1 MHIELWEDYTENE
14 FERKF
19 HEEKYIKLS
28 NDINFINSQIHH
40 PDIKHIEY
48 IDKTIGIKGK
58 VLDLAGG
65 SGFITGAISKLKN
78 VDEVTM
84 VEISSSSLKHLVPK
98 VIEKMNGNKNK
109 IKLIQGSFYNI
120 KLENYFDFVFIFG
133 ALHHASNLRLCTNN
147 INKCLKTNGYM
158 ISREPTA
165 HIYTPNQMYINDLK
179 RITCKET
186 GIIRIDHFY
195 RLTEYLTAFTQSNLE
210 LINSLEV
217 KINNRQ
223 KKSIFNLDLKLCETL
238 YDYLNTFLYI
248 CKKKSN
254 ISSCD
259 ECKIERW

>member
-1 MHIELWEDYTENE
+1 MEIEVWEDYTLNE
-14 FERKF
+14 FEKKF
-19 HEEKYIKLS
+19 HEEKYMKLS
-28 NDINFINSQIHH
+28 KDNNFINSQIYHN
-40 PDIKHIEY
+40 DLKYIEY
-48 IDKTIGIKGK
+48 IDNIIGIKGK

-65 SGFITGAISKLKN
+65 SGFMAGALSKLQN
-78 VDEVTM
+78 VEEVTM
-84 VEISSSSLKHLVPK
+84 IEISNSSLKHLVPK

-133 ALHHASNLRLCTNN
+133 ALHHASNLRLCTDN

-165 HIYTPNQMYINDLK
+165 HIYTPRRIYINDLD

-195 RLTEYLTAFTQSNLE
+195 RLSEYLTAFEQSNLE
-210 LINSLEV
+210 LIESKEV
-217 KINNRQ
+217 KISNKQN
-223 KKSIFNLDLKLCETL
+223 KSLLNIDLKLCKNI
-238 YDYLNTFLYI
+238 YDYINTFLYI
-248 CKKKSN
+248 CKKRKN
-254 ISSCD
+254 INDCD